1 MKETVYIINNG
12 ELKRKNN
19 TLYVAG
25 EEENHYIPI
34 NDVAEL
40 YILGEVNVSKKALEL
55 CTKNQI
61 ILHYY
66 NYHEYYVG
74 SYYPREHYNSGY
86 MILRQAEHYLDEEK
100 RKKLAQAFIK
110 GSAINILQVL
120 KYYKSRGKAVDDII
134 GQINELL
141 GELEKQQSIEQMMA
155 IEGNI
160 RETYYQAF
168 DLILESDV
176 FSFEKRTKRLPQ
188 NRLNSLISFGNTLLY
203 TCVLSEIYHT
213 HLDPR
218 IGYLHSTNNRRFT
231 LNLDVAEIFKPILVD
246 RVILSL
252 ISKKMLTAKHF
263 DNKPDGVLLNEEGKK
278 IYIEKWNEKLKTTIK
293 HKALKRDVSY
303 RTLIRMELYKLQ
315 KHCMGEQEYEPY
327 KSNW

>member
-1 MKETVYIINNG
+1 MKETVYLINSG

-19 TLYVAG
+19 TLYIVG
-25 EEENHYIPI
+25 EEEKQYIPI
-34 NDVAEL
+34 NDIAEL
-40 YILGEVNVSKKALEL
+40 YIVGEVNVSKKALEL
-55 CTKNQI
+55 CTKHQI
-61 ILHYY
+61 VLHFY

-86 MILRQAEHYLDEEK
+86 MILKQAEHYLDENK
-100 RKKLAQAFIK
+100 RKRLAYSFIK
-110 GSAINILQVL
+110 GSANNILQVL
-120 KYYKSRGKAVDDII
+120 KYYKSRGKAVEEIILDIQEYLI
-134 GQINELL
+134 QLDEM
-141 GELEKQQSIEQMMA
+141 ESIEQMMA

-168 DLILESDV
+168 DIILESEV
-176 FSFEKRTKRLPQ
+176 FSFDKRTKRLPQ

-246 RVILSL
+246 RLIFSL
-252 ISKKMLTAKHF
+252 ISKKMLSAKHF
-263 DNKPDGVLLNEEGKK
+263 DIKPEGVLLNEEGKK

-293 HKALKRDVSY
+293 HKRLNRDISY

-315 KHCMGEQEYEPY
+315 KHCIGEQEYEPY